1 MAYGELYRFVFDA
14 ANGPEVTISVAK
26 KDYTGAVYR
35 RAVGG
40 SATLRR
46 ERSGCILGS
55 SLAWSAECLSEDEF
69 AELYTSDPT
78 LYLVSLLFSGTEVW
92 RGFVTPE
99 LYSSPWVDAPYDVT
113 LTATDNLAELKN
125 STFKATGDIQVELLI
140 ISLLERT
147 GISTPSAPEPE
158 MAYISS
164 MKGDRKHIPSLTV
177 NVDHLAGNTCYD
189 VLNSVL
195 ESLHAVLYLD
205 FAAES
210 WVVMR
215 ETDVS
220 AANVGFLTFGKL
232 DGMSDLSANGSLAME
247 IVPARKEL
255 TVSEE
260 IHAANVAKAFN
271 SSNVHTT
278 GGTPKWEESDYGA
291 AVRLTTVP
299 PSQLSGTPES
309 IDSVA
314 GVLFTSLAA
323 GRRYTLTFK
332 ARNTGFFVGKTLL
345 QWGLIIIGQNGSVSR
360 NIYFDTNGGYSTSYP
375 GSDYPN
381 DTELTPEIAEYS
393 FSFVI
398 PQKVGAAGFT
408 PSRGSFSARCMRKGD
423 GSSVWTAEAWLADVR
438 LQVADF
444 PDGLST
450 RVVLDN
456 DARTEADG
464 VALEFGND
472 IASGRQNVIRETK
485 FISGAIVT
493 EQDFNTFMAID
504 NALSVA
510 LPRLRLS
517 GVMFFKKPTW
527 RLPKFVRTTHLSAD
541 NLDYIVEEYN
551 FNLVTGDI
559 DISMISLPAAALAY
573 KEIKTTSD
581 YKEIPSGSS
590 TSGASGAS
598 GTQGPQ
604 GEPGPKGDKGEKG
617 DKGDPGPKGKS
628 AYEVAV
634 DTGYVG
640 SESEWVESLQGEP
653 GRPGPQGNPGI
664 PGESAYE
671 RAVDA
676 GFIGDE
682 AAWLESLKGAPGPA
696 AGFATPT
703 ADAFYIAGGEPSA
716 EVTASGPDTAKKFAF
731 RFGIPKASEVVDSQA
746 RLRVRPILDINR
758 GYAEDDVEINSLH
771 VRHPAL
777 SSDKYEAVL
786 MVYRRMNKRRR
797 YFYDGTSTKPV
808 RLARKG
814 WFAALGDK
822 KITDH
827 AAFTV
832 AGFNGGQGVVM
843 GLAELRDFI
852 VKRFMTDNAHTK
864 AQLWTRNYAQ
874 WAAESNVSRGFGSTH
889 AARKKFGIAVRWVN
903 PAFTALV
910 DNTKPLSPTT
920 MELTD
925 SNGNAVPRYIYSDV
939 APLTVELQDKKDP
952 STGQQ
957 MKRASMWFGVSG

>member
-26 KDYTGAVYR
+26 RDYTGAVYR

-78 LYLVSLLFSGTEVW
+78 LYSVSLLFSGTEVW

-125 STFKATGDIQVELLI
+125 STFKATGDIQVEWLI
-140 ISLLERT
+140 RDLLEITRLS
-147 GISTPSAPEPE
+147 IPSAQDVEVT
-158 MAYISS
+158 YISS
-164 MKGDRKHIPSLTV
+164 MKGDRKHLSSLTV
-177 NVDHLAGNTCYD
+177 NVDHLAGETCYD

-205 FAAES
+205 YAAES

-220 AANVGFLTFGKL
+220 GANVGFLTFGKL
-232 DGMSDLSANGSLAME
+232 DGLSDLAANGSLAME

-260 IHAANVAKAFN
+260 ILAANVAKAFN

-345 QWGLIIIGQNGSVSR
+345 QWGLLITGQNGSVSR
-360 NIYFDTNGGYSTSYP
+360 YIYIDTNGGYSASYP

-398 PQKVGAAGFT
+398 PQKVGSAGFT

-472 IASGRQNVIRETK
+472 IASGRQNVIRETE
-485 FISGAIVT
+485 FISDAIVP

-527 RLPKFVRTTHLSAD
+527 RLPKFVRTTHVSAD

-581 YKEIPSGSS
+581 YKQIPSGSS
-590 TSGASGAS
+590 TSGASS

-604 GEPGPKGDKGEKG
+604 GDTGPKGDKGEKG
-617 DKGDPGPKGKS
+617 DKGDPGPKGDKG
-628 AYEVAV
+628 
-634 DTGYVG
+634 DTG
-640 SESEWVESLQGEP
+640 QKGEI
-653 GRPGPQGNPGI
+653 GATGPQGPQGVRGAI
-664 PGESAYE
+664 GPQGPQGS
-671 RAVDA
+671 
-676 GFIGDE
+676 IGDP
-682 AAWLESLKGAPGPA
+682 GAA

-703 ADAFYIAGGEPSA
+703 AEAFFIAGGDPSA

-731 RFGIPKASEVVDSQA
+731 KFWIPKASEVIDSQA
-746 RLRVRPILDINR
+746 RLRVRPVLRVVR
-758 GYAEDDVEINSLH
+758 GYTEDVEINSLS

-786 MVYRRMNKRRR
+786 MVYRRLNKRKTAISQAI
-797 YFYDGTSTKPV
+797 GNPTM

-832 AGFNGGQGVVM
+832 AGFNGAQGVVM
-843 GLAELRDFI
+843 KISELRDFI

-864 AQLWTRNYAQ
+864 AELWTRNYAQ
-874 WAAESNVSRGFGSTH
+874 WAAESNVSRGFGSRH
-889 AARKKFGIAVRWVN
+889 AARKTFGIAVRYVN
-903 PAFTALV
+903 PSFTALV
-910 DNTKPLSPTT
+910 DPAKPLSPTT
-920 MELTD
+920 MELT
-925 SNGNAVPRYIYSDV
+925 NTAGEKVPRYIYSDV
-939 APLTVELQDKKDP
+939 APLTVDLQSKKDP
-952 STGQQ
+952 STDQE
-957 MKRASMWFGVSG
+957 MKRSKMCFGVSE

>member
-26 KDYTGAVYR
+26 KDYAGEVYR

-55 SLAWSAECLSEDEF
+55 SLEWSAECLSEDEY

-78 LYLVSLLFSGTEVW
+78 LYLVSLLFSDTEVW

-125 STFKATGDIQVELLI
+125 STFEATGDIQVGLLI
-140 ISLLERT
+140 ISLLEKT
-147 GISTPSAPEPE
+147 GISMPSAQEPE
-158 MAYISS
+158 MAYISL
-164 MKGDRKHIPSLTV
+164 MKGDGKHISSLTV
-177 NVDHLAGNTCYD
+177 NVDHLAGDTCYD

-205 FAAES
+205 FATES

-220 AANVGFLTFGKL
+220 GANVDYLTFGKL
-232 DGMSDLSANGSLAME
+232 DGQSDLSANGSLAME

-271 SSNVHTT
+271 SSNVQTT

-299 PSQLSGTPES
+299 PSELSGTPES

-314 GVLFTSLAA
+314 GMLFMSLAA

-332 ARNTGFFVGKTLL
+332 ARNTGFSAGKTLL
-345 QWGLIIIGQNGSVSR
+345 QWGLIITGQNGSVSR
-360 NIYFDTNGGYSTSYP
+360 AIYFDANGGYSAAYP

-381 DTELTPEIAEYS
+381 DVELTPEIAEYS

-398 PQKVGAAGFT
+398 PQKVGSAGFT
-408 PSRGSFSARCMRKGD
+408 PSRGSFSARCMREGD
-423 GSSVWTAEAWLADVR
+423 GSSLWRAEASLADVR

-464 VALEFGND
+464 VALEFGGD
-472 IASGRQNVIRETK
+472 MASGRQNVIRETK
-485 FISGAIVT
+485 FISDAIVT
-493 EQDFNTFMAID
+493 EQDFNAFMAID

-527 RLPKFVRTTHLSAD
+527 RLPKFVRTAHASAD
-541 NLDYIVEEYN
+541 NLDYIAEEYN

-581 YKEIPSGSS
+581 KRIPSGSS
-590 TSGASGAS
+590 TSGAAS
-598 GTQGPQ
+598 GSQGSQ

-617 DKGDPGPKGKS
+617 DKGDPGPQGPKGDPG
-628 AYEVAV
+628 
-634 DTGYVG
+634 DT
-640 SESEWVESLQGEP
+640 
-653 GRPGPQGNPGI
+653 GPQGPKGDPGD
-664 PGESAYE
+664 PGA
-671 RAVDA
+671 
-676 GFIGDE
+676 
-682 AAWLESLKGAPGPA
+682 A

-703 ADAFYIAGGEPSA
+703 AEAFYVAGGDPTA
-716 EVTASGPDTAKKFAF
+716 EVTASGPDTAKQFAF
-731 RFGIPKASEVVDSQA
+731 RFGIPKASEVIDSQA
-746 RLRVRPILDINR
+746 RLRIRPALKILR
-758 GYAEDDVEINSLH
+758 GYTEDDVEINNLSI
-771 VRHPAL
+771 RHQAL
-777 SSDKYEAVL
+777 ASDKYEAVL

-797 YFYDGTSTKPV
+797 GVHGSLNKP
-808 RLARKG
+808 ARIAKKG
-814 WFAALGDK
+814 WFVALGDK
-822 KITDH
+822 GVADH

-832 AGFNGGQGVVM
+832 QGFGGGQGVVM
-843 GLAELRDFI
+843 RLAELCDFI
-852 VKRFMTDNAHTK
+852 VKRFMWDSAHTK
-864 AQLWTRNYAQ
+864 AELWGRNYAQ
-874 WAAESNVSRGFGSTH
+874 WAAESNVRRGFGN
-889 AARKKFGIAVRWVN
+889 AYKARKKFGIAIRYVN
-903 PAFTALV
+903 PSFTALV
-910 DNTKPLSPTT
+910 DQTKPLSPTT
-920 MELTD
+920 MELTNTD
-925 SNGNAVPRYIYSDV
+925 GKKVPRYIYSDV
-939 APLTVELQDKKDP
+939 APLTVELQDK
-952 STGQQ
+952 GAA
-957 MKRASMWFGVSG
+957 KRASMWFGVSG

>member
-78 LYLVSLLFSGTEVW
+78 LYRVSLLFSGTTVW
-92 RGFVTPE
+92 QGFITPE
-99 LYSSPWVDAPYDVT
+99 LYSSPWVDTPYDVT

-125 STFKATGDIQVELLI
+125 STFKATGDIQVEWLI
-140 ISLLERT
+140 RDLLEIT
-147 GISTPSAPEPE
+147 GLSISSAQDMEV
-158 MAYISS
+158 AYISS
-164 MKGDRKHIPSLTV
+164 MKGDRKHLSSLTV
-177 NVDHLAGNTCYD
+177 NVDHLAGETCYD

-205 FAAES
+205 YATES

-220 AANVGFLTFGKL
+220 GANVGFLTFGKL
-232 DGMSDLSANGSLAME
+232 DGLSDLAANGSLAME

-271 SSNVHTT
+271 SSNVQTT

-345 QWGLIIIGQNGSVSR
+345 QWGLIITGQNGSVSR
-360 NIYFDTNGGYSTSYP
+360 AIYFDTNGGYSASYP

-393 FSFVI
+393 LSFVI
-398 PQKVGAAGFT
+398 PQKVGSAGFT
-408 PSRGSFSARCMRKGD
+408 PSQGSFSARCMRKGD

-444 PDGLST
+444 PDSLST
-450 RVVLDN
+450 RVILDN

-472 IASGRQNVIRETK
+472 IASGRQNVIREMK
-485 FISGAIVT
+485 FISDAIVT

-527 RLPKFVRTTHLSAD
+527 RLPKFVRTTHVSAD
-541 NLDYIVEEYN
+541 NLAYIVEEYN

-581 YKEIPSGSS
+581 YKQIPSGSS
-590 TSGASGAS
+590 TSGAAS

-617 DKGDPGPKGKS
+617 DKGDPGPKGDKG
-628 AYEVAV
+628 
-634 DTGYVG
+634 DTG
-640 SESEWVESLQGEP
+640 QKGEI
-653 GRPGPQGNPGI
+653 GDTGPQGPQGVR
-664 PGESAYE
+664 GA
-671 RAVDA
+671 
-676 GFIGDE
+676 IGPQGP
-682 AAWLESLKGAPGPA
+682 KGDKGDTGAA

-703 ADAFYIAGGEPSA
+703 AEAFYIAGGDPTA

-731 RFGIPKASEVVDSQA
+731 KFWIPKASEVIDSQA
-746 RLRVRPILDINR
+746 RLIVRPKLYIAR
-758 GYAEDDVEINSLH
+758 GEIEEDQQSIKSIV
-771 VRHPAL
+771 VYHPLLA
-777 SSDKYEAVL
+777 SDKYEAVL
-786 MVYRRMNKRRR
+786 MVYRRLNKKRTGVSNLGGKLRM
-797 YFYDGTSTKPV
+797 GK
-808 RLARKG
+808 KG

-822 KITDH
+822 RITDH
-827 AAFTV
+827 AAFAV
-832 AGFNGGQGVVM
+832 AG
-843 GLAELRDFI
+843 GLSSGRLRMKYDDIRDFI
-852 VKRFMTDNAHTK
+852 VKRFMEDSAHTK
-864 AQLWTRNYAQ
+864 AELWGRNYTQ
-874 WAAESNVSRGFGSTH
+874 WEAESNVRRGFGN
-889 AARKKFGIAVRWVN
+889 AYKARKKFGIAVRYVN

-910 DNTKPLSPTT
+910 DQTKPLSPTT
-920 MELTD
+920 MELT
-925 SNGNAVPRYIYSDV
+925 NTVGVKVPRYIYSDV
-939 APLTVELQDKKDP
+939 TPLTVELQNK
-952 STGQQ
+952 GAAR
-957 MKRASMWFGVSG
+957 RASMWFGVSG